1 MLVVSTKLIDSRSVQ
16 NRKNLRRKMLQREIT
31 GLSLSL
37 FSSSSGVT
45 SVAPAVEGAV
55 EGVGDGAAVGFGV
68 ALLLG
73 FGFGFGFG
81 AGAAFAFEEAPV
93 DVDGLGPVVV
103 VARLSDWSLPCSSFI
118 MPRNMFPLM
127 LSGGVPSR
135 RSSTRCTT
143 DGVGPM
149 LT

>member
-1 MLVVSTKLIDSRSVQ
+1 MLVVSTRLRVSMSVQ
-16 NRKNLRRKMLQREIT
+16 NRRNLRRKMLQREIT

-37 FSSSSGVT
+37 FSSSPGVT
-45 SVAPAVEGAV
+45 SVAPAVEGPAV

-93 DVDGLGPVVV
+93 DVDGLD
-103 VARLSDWSLPCSSFI
+103 RWSS
-118 MPRNMFPLM
+118 
-127 LSGGVPSR
+127 
-135 RSSTRCTT
+135 
-143 DGVGPM
+143 
-149 LT
+149 